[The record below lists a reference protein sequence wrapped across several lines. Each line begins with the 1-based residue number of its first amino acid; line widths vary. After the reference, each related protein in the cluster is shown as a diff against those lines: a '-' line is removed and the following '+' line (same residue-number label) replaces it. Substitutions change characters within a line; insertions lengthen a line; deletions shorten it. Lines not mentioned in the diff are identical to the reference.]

1 MQPIQEV
8 REEYILK
15 LRNSDNI
22 ENKME
27 ELSEDLFSLDLT
39 MYSKYNSFNSIL
51 YSSLAESKL
60 DEKIILHPEQMKIIE
75 EINNNDAL
83 IVSAPTSFR

>member
-1 MQPIQEV
+1 MQPIQKV

-75 EINNNDAL
+75 EINNNEAL

>member
-60 DEKIILHPEQMKIIE
+60 DEKIVLHPEQMKIIE